1 MPAFAGMTGCHARSH
16 GGRPSLAFTEL
27 AQEGFGAHILV
38 DADKSGH
45 RAALRKAARLLLCLL
60 WISRTSRSAIMAD
73 ERVNPTAAT
82 DRSQPPAPSP
92 RAQERNAER
101 LAATLALIAG
111 FVDAYGMI
119 TYGVYVSFMSGNT
132 TQTGYQAAEGA
143 FGPASL
149 SALAILFFVVGA
161 FAGTLIVEFSGRYSR
176 RVLYCVVAGALAAL
190 VGLTQFGMLPATF
203 AIAAISVA
211 MGVMNNAL
219 SRVGAQAVSLTFVTG
234 SLSRVGS
241 SLALALRR
249 APLRDAQGPWDT
261 HLRRALLLARL
272 WLGFL
277 VGAFLSGAGTPRY
290 GALVLSAPA
299 LILAILAALDRPDPA
314 RGLSAPF

>member
-1 MPAFAGMTGCHARSH
+1 M
-16 GGRPSLAFTEL
+16 
-27 AQEGFGAHILV
+27 
-38 DADKSGH
+38 ADD
-45 RAALRKAARLLLCLL
+45 LRKQAPATGRSGLEAGAVDRL
-60 WISRTSRSAIMAD
+60 R
-73 ERVNPTAAT
+73 
-82 DRSQPPAPSP
+82 
-92 RAQERNAER
+92 RAQVRNEEW
-101 LAATLALIAG
+101 LAAGLAMVAG
-111 FVDAYGMI
+111 FVDAYGII
-119 TYGVYVSFMSGNT
+119 TYGVYLSFMSGNT
-132 TQTGYQAAEGA
+132 TQTGYQTAEGA

-149 SALAILFFVVGA
+149 SALAILFFVVGS
-161 FAGTLIVEFSGRYSR
+161 FAGTLLVEFAGRYAR
-176 RVLYCVVAGALAAL
+176 RALYCGVAAALAAIT
-190 VGLTQFGMLPATF
+190 GLTQFGMLSGAF

-277 VGAFLSGAGTPRY
+277 VGAFLSGAATPRY
-290 GALVLSAPA
+290 GASVLLAPA
-299 LILAILAALDRPDPA
+299 LILAVLAAFDRPDRGTA
-314 RGLSAPF
+314 R

>member
-1 MPAFAGMTGCHARSH
+1 
-16 GGRPSLAFTEL
+16 
-27 AQEGFGAHILV
+27 
-38 DADKSGH
+38 
-45 RAALRKAARLLLCLL
+45 
-60 WISRTSRSAIMAD
+60 
-73 ERVNPTAAT
+73 
-82 DRSQPPAPSP
+82 
-92 RAQERNAER
+92 
-101 LAATLALIAG
+101 
-111 FVDAYGMI
+111 MI

-149 SALAILFFVVGA
+149 SALAILFFVVGS
-161 FAGTLIVEFSGRYSR
+161 FAGTLMAEFAKRYAR
-176 RVLYCVVAGALAAL
+176 QVLYCVVAVALAAI
-190 VGLTQFGMLPATF
+190 VGLTQFGMLSGAF

-277 VGAFLSGAGTPRY
+277 LGAFLSGAATPRY

-299 LILAILAALDRPDPA
+299 LILAVLAAFDHPDRGA
-314 RGLSAPF
+314 AG

>member
-1 MPAFAGMTGCHARSH
+1 
-16 GGRPSLAFTEL
+16 
-27 AQEGFGAHILV
+27 
-38 DADKSGH
+38 
-45 RAALRKAARLLLCLL
+45 
-60 WISRTSRSAIMAD
+60 MAD
-73 ERVNPTAAT
+73 ELIKPTPAASPSVLELGAF
-82 DRSQPPAPSP
+82 DRTG
-92 RAQERNAER
+92 RAQVRSAER
-101 LAATLALIAG
+101 LAAALALIAG
-111 FVDAYGMI
+111 FIDAYGMI
-119 TYGVYVSFMSGNT
+119 TYGVFVSFMSGNT
-132 TQTGYQAAEGA
+132 TQTGYQTAEGA

-149 SALAILFFVVGA
+149 SALAILFFVVGS
-161 FAGTLIVEFSGRYSR
+161 FAGTLLVEFAGRYAR
-176 RVLYCVVAGALAAL
+176 RVLYCVVAAALAAI
-190 VGLTQFGMLPATF
+190 VGLTQLGLLPGAL

-277 VGAFLSGAGTPRY
+277 VGALLSGAATPRY
-290 GALVLSAPA
+290 GAVVLSAPA
-299 LILAILAALDRPDPA
+299 LILAVLAVFDRPDRPA
-314 RGLSAPF
+314 G

>member
-1 MPAFAGMTGCHARSH
+1 MTDEFGNATLATDHSPL
-16 GGRPSLAFTEL
+16 GGP
-27 AQEGFGAHILV
+27 V
-38 DADKSGH
+38 D
-45 RAALRKAARLLLCLL
+45 R
-60 WISRTSRSAIMAD
+60 
-73 ERVNPTAAT
+73 T
-82 DRSQPPAPSP
+82 DRSRRTQVRS
-92 RAQERNAER
+92 AER
-101 LAATLALIAG
+101 LAAALAMIAG

-149 SALAILFFVVGA
+149 SALAILFFVVGS
-161 FAGTLIVEFSGRYSR
+161 FAGTLVVEFAGRYAR
-176 RVLYCVVAGALAAL
+176 RVLYCVVAAALAAI
-190 VGLTQFGMLPATF
+190 VGLTQFGMLSGAF

-219 SRVGAQAVSLTFVTG
+219 SRVGAQAISLTFVTG

-261 HLRRALLLARL
+261 HLRRALMLARL

-277 VGAFLSGAGTPRY
+277 VGALMSGAATPRY
-290 GALVLSAPA
+290 GALALSAPA
-299 LILAILAALDRPDPA
+299 LILAVLAAFDRPD
-314 RGLSAPF
+314 RLGG

>member
-1 MPAFAGMTGCHARSH
+1 
-16 GGRPSLAFTEL
+16 
-27 AQEGFGAHILV
+27 
-38 DADKSGH
+38 
-45 RAALRKAARLLLCLL
+45 
-60 WISRTSRSAIMAD
+60 MAD
-73 ERVNPTAAT
+73 ELIKPTPAT
-82 DRSQPPAPSP
+82 SPSVLELGAFDRTG
-92 RAQERNAER
+92 RAQVRSAEW
-101 LAATLALIAG
+101 LAAALALIAG
-111 FVDAYGMI
+111 FIDAYGMI
-119 TYGVYVSFMSGNT
+119 TYGVFVSFMSGNT
-132 TQTGYQAAEGA
+132 TQTGYQTAEGA

-149 SALAILFFVVGA
+149 SALAILFFVVGS
-161 FAGTLIVEFSGRYSR
+161 FAGTLMVEFAGRYAR
-176 RVLYCVVAGALAAL
+176 RVLYCVVAAALAAIA
-190 VGLTQFGMLPATF
+190 GLTQLGMLPGAF

-277 VGAFLSGAGTPRY
+277 VGAFLSGATTPRY
-290 GALVLSAPA
+290 GAVVLSAPA
-299 LILAILAALDRPDPA
+299 LILAVLAVFDRPD
-314 RGLSAPF
+314 RLGG